1 MGVREIFKE
10 NLKYWR
16 NKANLTQEQLSEKIG
31 YGIGYISEI
40 ESRNMFPKPETID
53 AIANALNITPA
64 QLFEQQGCPT
74 NTINFDKKTFIKE
87 ISDGLYE
94 KLNQSMINYFENRL

>member
-1 MGVREIFKE
+1 
-10 NLKYWR
+10 
-16 NKANLTQEQLSEKIG
+16 
-31 YGIGYISEI
+31 
-40 ESRNMFPKPETID
+40 MFPKPETID
-53 AIANALNITPA
+53 AIANALNITPT

-74 NTINFDKKTFIKE
+74 NTINFDKKTFVKE